1 MSIVDGVNMPNPTG
15 PTDPILRRLVRHLRE
30 SGKKNKAKV
39 WLDLA
44 ERLEA
49 PRRSRAEVNLSSLSR
64 YTVQGSVIVV
74 PGKVLAAGR
83 LKHAMSVAAFKFSR
97 VARKKIVEAGGSA
110 MTISQLLE
118 QNPSGKGVILME

>member
-1 MSIVDGVNMPNPTG
+1 MPNPTG

-30 SGKKNKAKV
+30 SGKKHNANV

-44 ERLEA
+44 GRLEA
-49 PRRSRAEVNLSSLSR
+49 PRRSRAEVNLSGLSR
-64 YTVQGSVIVV
+64 YTAQGSVVVV

-97 VARKKIVEAGGSA
+97 VARKKIVEAGGNA

>member
-1 MSIVDGVNMPNPTG
+1 M
-15 PTDPILRRLVRHLRE
+15 RE
-30 SGKKNKAKV
+30 SGKKHNANV

-44 ERLEA
+44 GRLEA
-49 PRRSRAEVNLSSLSR
+49 PRRSRAEVNLSGLSR
-64 YTVQGSVIVV
+64 YTAQGSVVVV

-97 VARKKIVEAGGSA
+97 VARKKIVEAGGNA